1 MSGFIALAVVIA
13 GLLVGAGIVVA
24 IYNGL
29 VRGRILV
36 REGFSGIDV
45 QLKRR
50 HSLIPNLISTVE
62 GYADFERGVL
72 NDVTRLRSEA
82 MGDESVA
89 EKERD
94 ENALSA
100 ALKNLFAVAESYPD
114 LKANANFLD
123 LQQQLANIES
133 ELQKARRYYNGTV
146 RDYNTRVQTF
156 PSNLVAGT
164 FGFRDAPFFELESL
178 AERELPK
185 VAIKYSRPE

>member
-1 MSGFIALAVVIA
+1 MSGFMGVAIVIGVLVVC
-13 GLLVGAGIVVA
+13 GGIVVG

-50 HSLIPNLISTVE
+50 HDLIPNLISAVE
-62 GYADFERGVL
+62 GYADFERSVL
-72 NDVTRLRSEA
+72 DDVTRLRTRA

-89 EKERD
+89 EKQRD
-94 ENALSA
+94 ENALSD
-100 ALKNLFAVAESYPD
+100 ALKTLFAVAEGYPD
-114 LKANANFLD
+114 LKASANFLD
-123 LQQQLANIES
+123 LQQQLSTIED

-156 PSNLVAGT
+156 PSNLVAGM
-164 FGFRDAPFFELESL
+164 FGFQESEFFELESL
-178 AERELPK
+178 ADREPPK
-185 VAIKYSRPE
+185 VEIKYGRQE